1 MNYLELLKE
10 KKKQH
15 QKCKI
20 GGQPAQFSV
29 LTIPQIK
36 ILVLDIIDDVKT
48 LGIGKA
54 PHDKSLFF
62 S

>member
-1 MNYLELLKE
+1 MNYLQLLKE
-10 KKKQH
+10 KKNH

-20 GGQPAQFSV
+20 GGQLTQFSM

-48 LGIGKA
+48 LGIGNA
-54 PHDKSLFF
+54 PHDKSLY
-62 S
+62 SL